1 MKEIV
6 LVVRC
11 SKYALVYKIMTSSSG
26 GKCAE
31 FEVWSHRRPDKE
43 IKTHVSKCCFK
54 N

>member
-1 MKEIV
+1 MNEIV

-43 IKTHVSKCCFK
+43 IKTHFSKCCFK